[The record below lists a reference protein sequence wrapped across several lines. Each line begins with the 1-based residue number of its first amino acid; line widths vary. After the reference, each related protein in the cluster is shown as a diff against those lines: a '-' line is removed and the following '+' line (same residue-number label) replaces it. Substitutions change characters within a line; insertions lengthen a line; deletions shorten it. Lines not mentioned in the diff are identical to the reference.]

1 MYEFDSRL
9 GSIYVPDA
17 ALLYS
22 AVAWSQSF
30 IVIVTPFLRRSAYQ
44 SALRLVIV
52 GALDCPFLCR
62 RQRSTTGRCQPA
74 EQSTGNP
81 RAGSEVARRRRSGRD
96 PALRRDALRHQPVPV
111 LVDCRC

>member
-22 AVAWSQSF
+22 TVAWAQTI

-44 SALRLVIV
+44 SALRLV
-52 GALDCPFLCR
+52 
-62 RQRSTTGRCQPA
+62 
-74 EQSTGNP
+74 
-81 RAGSEVARRRRSGRD
+81 AR
-96 PALRRDALRHQPVPV
+96 VT
-111 LVDCRC
+111 